1 MPATEGPHVP
11 VHPHVRYEHSDISAL
26 KVLFTGVGILLGTW
40 AIVSMLYLFYAF
52 LVNEKMAT
60 APGAPV
66 RAAGRTLEPPQP
78 RLETSSVRDL
88 AALRAAE
95 DKQLNGYAWAD
106 KQKGV
111 VSIPIERAMDL
122 IAQRGIPPQKDW
134 SKLNLP
140 IPQAGTRETGFEGQV
155 EPEPR

>member
-1 MPATEGPHVP
+1 MPATDAPHSP
-11 VHPHVRYEHSDISAL
+11 VNPQVRYEHTDISAI

-40 AIVSMLYLFYAF
+40 AIVAMLYLFYSS
-52 LVNEKMAT
+52 LVNERMAT
-60 APGAPV
+60 TLAPPV

-78 RLETSSVRDL
+78 RLETSPTRDL
-88 AALRAAE
+88 VALRAAE
-95 DKQLNGYAWAD
+95 DKQLNGYSWAD

-111 VSIPIERAMDL
+111 VSIPIERAMEL